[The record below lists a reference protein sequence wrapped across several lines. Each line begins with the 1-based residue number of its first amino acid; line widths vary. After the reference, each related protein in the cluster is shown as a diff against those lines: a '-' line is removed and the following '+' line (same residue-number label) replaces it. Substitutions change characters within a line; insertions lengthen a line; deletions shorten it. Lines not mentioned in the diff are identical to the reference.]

1 MKQIITI
8 FILTNSILTAYCQDF
23 KDIKPQLTD
32 STKIV
37 KIDIDIKNEFERIY
51 YIDYAANSQAK
62 TDLTNFEPFNLDPSE
77 ELGMTYL
84 RVMNNLKN
92 KPPKISSNLPEKWV
106 KVFKYKGDWVLFND
120 IPKRLL
126 TDTYLI
132 TFFMDGPFISVII
145 DYKQDKNKYEYSLMS
160 YNWDNP
166 TTNLKS
172 GLQIKII
179 DPKSLIALWRYEFQ
193 GQVTYDLMIPINQI
207 SHFPAMVLL
216 ENSLMDDEYDIF
228 DEINYEELWNK

>member
-92 KPPKISSNLPEKWV
+92 KPPKISSNLPEK
-106 KVFKYKGDWVLFND
+106 
-120 IPKRLL
+120 
-126 TDTYLI
+126 
-132 TFFMDGPFISVII
+132 
-145 DYKQDKNKYEYSLMS
+145 
-160 YNWDNP
+160 
-166 TTNLKS
+166 
-172 GLQIKII
+172 
-179 DPKSLIALWRYEFQ
+179 
-193 GQVTYDLMIPINQI
+193 
-207 SHFPAMVLL
+207 
-216 ENSLMDDEYDIF
+216 
-228 DEINYEELWNK
+228 